1 MVSQMMPFGERRLH
15 ERKSCSR
22 MISINDSQGVYA
34 GHMRDLALG
43 GAFIEPSDG
52 SESCI
57 GEELIL
63 TIPFGL
69 KPDHIQVK
77 AKVAWVQPYGIGVR
91 FIKPGGRN
99 RFL

>member
-22 MISINDSQGVYA
+22 MISINDSQGVYT

-43 GAFIEPSDG
+43 GAFIEPSDE
-52 SESCI
+52 SESSI

-69 KPDHIQVK
+69 RPDHIQIK
-77 AKVAWVQPYGIGVR
+77 AKVAWTQPCGIGVR
-91 FIKPGGRN
+91 FIKPGGKN
-99 RFL
+99 RLL